1 LGFFELAMEITSKK
15 HVAVIGGGLGGLT
28 AAIRLAQRNFQVKLF
43 EQNETLGGKMNEFKN
58 DGFRFDTG
66 PSLLTMPFVIDELF
80 DSIGENRNKYLEF
93 VPIDPTCRYF
103 WEDGSTLNAT
113 ADTSKMIDEIKKF
126 STEDAIMYED
136 FLAYTKRIYDIT
148 ADVFLFKPIHEI
160 KKLVNLK
167 TFFKLLRVP
176 QIDPFRTVHQGVSRF
191 FKHPKMVQLFDR
203 YATYNGSDP
212 YQAPATLNIIP
223 YVEYGLGCYYIKGG
237 MYQLVDSLKKLAEQ
251 FGVEIYS
258 GTKVEKILHER
269 NRVQGIQI
277 NGEKIQADF
286 VISNADVV
294 VAFNELIDGFPKK
307 QEKLNRL
314 EPSLSGVVF
323 LWGIDKQHPQLA
335 QHNIIFTADYKSEF
349 KQIFDRK
356 QIPDDPTIYI
366 AITSK
371 LDPDHAP
378 AGGENWFVLINVP
391 YLNEN
396 LNWEKDVIRLKKL
409 ILEKLNK
416 IGIDISGKIKFEKII
431 TPQDFYDQYRSNR
444 GSIYGISSNDRMT
457 AFRRPANR
465 SREIKG
471 LYFAGGSTH
480 PGGGV
485 PLAMLSGK
493 MCAELILERS
503 AVSHQLS
510 AK

>member
-1 LGFFELAMEITSKK
+1 MKMISKRQ
-15 HVAVIGGGLGGLT
+15 VAIIGGGLGGLT
-28 AAIRLAQRNFQVKLF
+28 AAIRLAHQGFQVQLF
-43 EQNETLGGKMNEFKN
+43 EKNEILGGKMNQFVSN
-58 DGFRFDTG
+58 GFHFDTG

-80 DSIGENRNKYLEF
+80 DSIGETRSEYLEF
-93 VPIDPTCRYF
+93 VPIDPICRYF
-103 WEDGSTLNAT
+103 WEDGSTLDAKT
-113 ADTSKMIDEIKKF
+113 DADQMIGELKKI
-126 STEDAIMYED
+126 STEDATRYED

-160 KKLVNLK
+160 QKLVNWQTFLK
-167 TFFKLLRVP
+167 LFRVP
-176 QIDPFRTVHQGVSRF
+176 QIDPFRTVHEGVSRYF
-191 FKHPKMVQLFDR
+191 THPKLIQLFDR
-203 YATYNGSDP
+203 YATYNGSNP

-237 MYQLVDSLKKLAEQ
+237 MYQLVDSLKRLAEK
-251 FGVEIYS
+251 FSVEIHT
-258 GTKVEKILHER
+258 GARVEKILHQQ
-269 NRVQGIQI
+269 NQIQGIQI
-277 NGEKIQADF
+277 NGEKIPAEF

-294 VAFNELIDGFPKK
+294 VAFNELIDGFLKK

-323 LWGIDKQHPQLA
+323 LWGIEGQHPQLA
-335 QHNIIFTADYKSEF
+335 QHNIIFASDYELEF
-349 KQIFDRK
+349 KQIFEQK
-356 QIPDDPTIYI
+356 QVPDDPTIYI

-371 LDPDHAP
+371 LDSDHAP

-396 LNWEKDVIRLKKL
+396 QKWEAEVIRLKKI

-416 IGIDISGKIKFEKII
+416 IGIDISGKIKFEKTI

-493 MCAELILERS
+493 MCAEL
-503 AVSHQLS
+503 VSET
-510 AK
+510 

>member
-1 LGFFELAMEITSKK
+1 MNKR
-15 HVAVIGGGLGGLT
+15 VAIIGGGLGGLS
-28 AAIRLAQRNFQVKLF
+28 AAIRLAHQGFQVQLF
-43 EQNETLGGKMNEFKN
+43 EKNESLGGKMNLFASK
-58 DGFRFDTG
+58 DFQFDTG

-80 DSIGENRNKYLEF
+80 DSMGENRVEYLEF
-93 VPIDPTCRYF
+93 LPIDPICRYF
-103 WEDGSTLNAT
+103 WEDGSTLDAR
-113 ADTSKMIDEIKKF
+113 ADTPKMIDEIKKV
-126 STEDAIMYED
+126 SESDADKYKD
-136 FLAYTKRIYDIT
+136 FLVYTKRIYDIT
-148 ADVFLFKPIHEI
+148 ADVFLFKPIHEL
-160 KKLVNLK
+160 KKLANWNTFLK
-167 TFFKLLRVP
+167 LFRVP
-176 QIDPFRTVHQGVSRF
+176 QIDPFRTVHEGVSRY
-191 FKHPKMVQLFDR
+191 FKHPKLVQLFDR
-203 YATYNGSDP
+203 YATYNGSNP

-223 YVEYGLGCYYIKGG
+223 YVEYGLGCFYIKGG
-237 MYQLVDSLKKLAEQ
+237 MYQLVNSLKRLAKK
-251 FGVEIYS
+251 FGVEIHT
-258 GTKVEKILHER
+258 GARVEKILHQQ
-269 NRVQGIQI
+269 NRVQGIQV

-307 QEKLNRL
+307 QERLNRL

-335 QHNIIFTADYKSEF
+335 QHNIIFTADYELEF
-349 KQIFDRK
+349 KQIFEEK
-356 QIPDDPTIYI
+356 KIPDDPTIYI

-371 LDPDHAP
+371 LDPVHAP

-396 LNWEKDVIRLKKL
+396 QNWDAEVIRLKKL

-416 IGIDISGKIKFEKII
+416 LGIDISGHIQIEKII
-431 TPQDFYDQYRSNR
+431 NPQDFYDQYRSNR

-493 MCAELILERS
+493 MCADLILEQS
-503 AVSHQLS
+503 AVSH
-510 AK
+510 

>member
-1 LGFFELAMEITSKK
+1 MVKR
-15 HVAVIGGGLGGLT
+15 VAIIGGGLGGLT
-28 AAIRLAQRNFQVKLF
+28 AAIRLAHQGFQVQLF
-43 EQNETLGGKMNEFKN
+43 EKNESLGGKMNQWIA

-80 DSIGENRNKYLEF
+80 DSIGENRSDYLEF
-93 VPIDPTCRYF
+93 VPIDPICRYF
-103 WEDGSTLNAT
+103 WEDGSTLDAKV
-113 ADTSKMIDEIKKF
+113 DVPKMIDEIKKF
-126 STEDAIMYED
+126 SADDANRYED
-136 FLAYTKRIYDIT
+136 FFVYTKRIYDIT
-148 ADVFLFKPIHEI
+148 AHVFLFKPMHEI
-160 KKLVNLK
+160 KRLVNWQ
-167 TFFKLLRVP
+167 TFIKLFQAP
-176 QIDPFRTVHQGVSRF
+176 QIDPFRTVHQSVSRY
-191 FKHPKMVQLFDR
+191 FKHPKLVQLFDR
-203 YATYNGSDP
+203 YATYNGSNP

-223 YVEYGLGCYYIKGG
+223 YVEYGLGCYYINGG
-237 MYQLVDSLKKLAEQ
+237 MYQLVNSLKRLAGK
-251 FGVEIYS
+251 FGLKIH
-258 GTKVEKILHER
+258 TATTVEKILHER

-277 NGEKIQADF
+277 NGEKISADF

-294 VAFNELIDGFPKK
+294 VAFNELIDGFPNK

-314 EPSLSGVVF
+314 EPSLSAVVF
-323 LWGIDKQHPQLA
+323 LWGIENQHPKLA
-335 QHNIIFTADYKSEF
+335 QHNIIFTADYELEF
-349 KQIFDRK
+349 KQIFEQK
-356 QIPDDPTIYI
+356 QVPDDPTIYI

-378 AGGENWFVLINVP
+378 ASGENWSVLINVP

-396 LNWEKDVIRLKKL
+396 LNWETEIIRLKKV

-416 IGIDISGKIKFEKII
+416 IGIDILEKIKFEKII

-493 MCAELILERS
+493 MCAELVCE
-503 AVSHQLS
+503 
-510 AK
+510 K

>member
-1 LGFFELAMEITSKK
+1 MENTSLKK
-15 HVAVIGGGLGGLT
+15 IAIIGGGLGGLT
-28 AAIRLAQRNFQVKLF
+28 AAIRLAHQGFRIQLF
-43 EQNETLGGKMNEFKN
+43 EKNGTLGGKMNQWSA

-80 DSIGENRNKYLEF
+80 ESAGLKRSDYLEF
-93 VPIDPTCRYF
+93 VPIDPICRYF
-103 WEDGSTLNAT
+103 WDDGSTLDAS
-113 ADTSKMIDEIKKF
+113 ADAGKMIAEMTKF
-126 STEDAIMYED
+126 SAADASRYED

-148 ADVFLFKPIHEI
+148 ADVFLFTPMHEI
-160 KKLVNLK
+160 KKLLNWK
-167 TFFKLLRVP
+167 TFLKLFQTP
-176 QIDPFRTVHQGVSRF
+176 QIDPFRTVHEGVSRF
-191 FKHPKMVQLFDR
+191 FKHPKLVQLFDR
-203 YATYNGSDP
+203 YATYNGSNP

-237 MYQLVDSLKKLAEQ
+237 MYQLVAALRQLADQ
-251 FGVEIYS
+251 FGVEIHTGS
-258 GTKVEKILHER
+258 GVEKILHRDHRIE
-269 NRVQGIQI
+269 GIQV
-277 NGEKIQADF
+277 NGEKIPADV

-294 VAFNELIDGFPKK
+294 VAFDELIEGFPK
-307 QEKLNRL
+307 QQAKLKRL

-335 QHNIIFTADYKSEF
+335 QHNIIFASDYELEF
-349 KQIFDRK
+349 KQIFEDK
-356 QIPDDPTIYI
+356 KVPEDPTIYI

-378 AGGENWFVLINVP
+378 AGSENWFVLVNVP
-391 YLNEN
+391 YLNEDQ
-396 LNWEKDVIRLKKL
+396 NWEAEIVRLKKV
-409 ILEKLNK
+409 ILAKLNRH
-416 IGIDISGKIKFEKII
+416 GIAISDRIRVEKII
-431 TPQDFYDQYRSNR
+431 TPQDFYERYRSNR

-465 SREIKG
+465 SREIEG

-493 MCAELILERS
+493 MCAELIGEN
-503 AVSHQLS
+503 
-510 AK
+510 K

>member
-1 LGFFELAMEITSKK
+1 MEQATIKK
-15 HVAVIGGGLGGLT
+15 VAIIGGGLGGLT
-28 AAIRLAQRNFQVKLF
+28 AAIRLAHQGFQVKLF
-43 EQNETLGGKMNEFKN
+43 EKNEILGGKMNQFVSN
-58 DGFRFDTG
+58 GFRFDTG
-66 PSLLTMPFVIDELF
+66 PSLLTMLFVIDELF
-80 DSIGENRNKYLEF
+80 DSIGEKRSEYLEF
-93 VPIDPTCRYF
+93 VPIDPICRYF
-103 WEDGSTLNAT
+103 WEDGSRLDAKS
-113 ADTSKMIDEIKKF
+113 DVPKMIDEMKKF
-126 STEDAIMYED
+126 SADDATRYEN

-148 ADVFLFKPIHEI
+148 ADVFLFQPMHEI
-160 KKLVNLK
+160 KKLVNWQTFLK
-167 TFFKLLRVP
+167 LFRVL
-176 QIDPFRTVHQGVSRF
+176 QIDPFRTVHDGVSRY
-191 FKHPKMVQLFDR
+191 FKHPKLMQLFDR
-203 YATYNGSDP
+203 YATYNGSNP

-237 MYQLVDSLKKLAEQ
+237 MYQLVDSLKRLAEK
-251 FGVEIYS
+251 FGVEIHNS
-258 GTKVEKILHER
+258 VRVEKILHQH
-269 NRVQGIQI
+269 NRVQGVQI
-277 NGEKIQADF
+277 SGEKIPAEG
-286 VISNADVV
+286 VISNVDVV

-307 QEKLNRL
+307 QAKLNRL

-323 LWGIDKQHPQLA
+323 LWGIEGQHQQLA
-335 QHNIIFTADYKSEF
+335 QHNIIFTIDYESEF
-349 KQIFDRK
+349 NQIFEQK
-356 QIPDDPTIYI
+356 QVPDDPTIYI

-371 LDPDHAP
+371 LDPNHAP
-378 AGGENWFVLINVP
+378 AGNENWFVLINVP

-396 LNWEKDVIRLKKL
+396 QNWDSEIVRLKKV

-416 IGIDISGKIKFEKII
+416 IGIDISEKIKFEKHI
-431 TPQDFYDQYRSNR
+431 TPQDFYDKYRSNR

-503 AVSHQLS
+503 AISHQLS

>member
-1 LGFFELAMEITSKK
+1 MLSKK
-15 HVAVIGGGLGGLT
+15 QIAIIGSGLGGLT
-28 AAIRLAQRNFQVKLF
+28 AAIRLAHQGFKVQLF
-43 EQNETLGGKMNEFKN
+43 EKNETLGGKMNQWIT

-80 DSIGENRNKYLEF
+80 QFVGENRSDYLEF
-93 VPIDPTCRYF
+93 VPIDPICRYF
-103 WEDGSTLNAT
+103 WEDGRTLEAT
-113 ADTSKMIDEIKKF
+113 ADTLRMISEIRKF
-126 STEDAIMYED
+126 SAADADRYEK

-148 ADVFLFKPIHEI
+148 ADVFLFTPIHEI
-160 KKLVNLK
+160 NKLVNWQTFLK
-167 TFFKLLRVP
+167 LFRVP

-191 FKHPKMVQLFDR
+191 FTHPKLVQLFDR
-203 YATYNGSDP
+203 YATYNGSNP

-223 YVEYGLGCYYIKGG
+223 YVEYGLGCYYIQGG
-237 MYQLVDSLKKLAEQ
+237 MYRLVDALKNLAEK
-251 FGVEIYS
+251 FGVKIHR
-258 GTKVEKILHER
+258 GVKVEKILHQHHR
-269 NRVQGIQI
+269 IQGIQVK
-277 NGEKIQADF
+277 GERVPADV

-294 VAFNELIDGFPKK
+294 VAFNELITGFPEK

-323 LWGIDKQHPQLA
+323 LWGIEGQPPQLA
-335 QHNIIFTADYKSEF
+335 QHNIIFASDYELEF
-349 KQIFDRK
+349 EQIFAEK
-356 QIPDDPTIYI
+356 KAPDDPTVYI

-371 LDPDHAP
+371 LDLDHAP
-378 AGGENWFVLINVP
+378 AESENWFVLINVP

-396 LNWEKDVIRLKKL
+396 QNWDVEIVRLKKV

-416 IGIDISGKIKFEKII
+416 IGIDISDKIKLEKII

-465 SREIKG
+465 SREIEG
-471 LYFAGGSTH
+471 LYFTGGSTH

-493 MCAELILERS
+493 MCAELICE
-503 AVSHQLS
+503 
-510 AK
+510 K

>member
-1 LGFFELAMEITSKK
+1 MKMISKK
-15 HVAVIGGGLGGLT
+15 QIVVIGSGLGGLT
-28 AAIRLAQRNFQVKLF
+28 AAIRLAHQGFQVQLF
-43 EQNETLGGKMNEFKN
+43 EKNETLGGKMNQWIA

-80 DSIGENRNKYLEF
+80 QFVGENRSDYLEF
-93 VPIDPTCRYF
+93 VPIDPICRYF
-103 WEDGSTLNAT
+103 WEDGSTLDAT
-113 ADTSKMIDEIKKF
+113 ADTGRMISEIRKF
-126 STEDAIMYED
+126 SAADADRYEK
-136 FLAYTKRIYDIT
+136 FLTYTRRIYDIT
-148 ADVFLFKPIHEI
+148 ADVFLFKPMHEI
-160 KKLVNLK
+160 RKLVNCQ
-167 TFFKLLRVP
+167 TFFKLFRMP
-176 QIDPFRTVHQGVSRF
+176 QIDPFRTMHQAVSRF
-191 FKHPKMVQLFDR
+191 FTHPKLVQLFDR
-203 YATYNGSDP
+203 YATYNGSNP

-223 YVEYGLGCYYIKGG
+223 YVEYGLGCYYIQGG
-237 MYQLVDSLKKLAEQ
+237 MYRLVDALNKLAEKL
-251 FGVEIYS
+251 GVKIHT
-258 GTKVEKILHER
+258 GVKVETILHQH
-269 NRVQGIQI
+269 NRIQGIQV
-277 NGEKIQADF
+277 NGEKIDADF

-294 VAFNELIDGFPKK
+294 VAFNELIEGFPKK
-307 QEKLNRL
+307 QTKLNRL

-323 LWGIDKQHPQLA
+323 LWGIEGQHPQLA
-335 QHNIIFTADYKSEF
+335 QHNIIFASNYELEF
-349 KQIFDRK
+349 KQIFEEK
-356 QIPDDPTIYI
+356 KAPDDPTVYI

-396 LNWEKDVIRLKKL
+396 QNWDAEIVRLKKVV
-409 ILEKLNK
+409 LEKLNK
-416 IGIDISGKIKFEKII
+416 IGIDISDKIKLEKII

-465 SREIKG
+465 SREIEG

-493 MCAELILERS
+493 MCAELISE
-503 AVSHQLS
+503 
-510 AK
+510 K